1 MYDGVKQQH
10 YRDVFDGSLS
20 GSVYKYYQA
29 TAHIANIVS
38 KEWTFYAAS
47 AVNNV
52 SPSAINENATYI
64 LTVAKRQE
72 TGAVDKVAAFGR

>member
-1 MYDGVKQQH
+1 MHFKMHKAFRQVMHGK
-10 YRDVFDGSLS
+10 
-20 GSVYKYYQA
+20 K
-29 TAHIANIVS
+29 
-38 KEWTFYAAS
+38 WTFYAAHI
-47 AVNNV
+47 ANTV